1 MPRQQPRVRTRVAL
15 AAANRKMA
23 ALAAVNR
30 TMVALAPANRTM
42 VALAAANRTMVA
54 LAAAFALIAGGLG
67 DARSATALTS
77 PPPSCS
83 GPIST
88 AAHRGCLITHD
99 GELRV
104 PAPAPPFRAS
114 QLAALPVIALPAG
127 RAAKVSNDSLSGV
140 AQGVLG
146 TLANPVGAGAGALAG
161 LGLNALDS
169 WVLSGASAALTA
181 AATAIATTTAPK
193 LQSTWFSSMY
203 WRVAGL
209 GALLTLPFLFAAAA
223 QALLRSDLS
232 LLARAAFGY
241 LPLAL
246 LGVSLAAPLTML
258 LLAATD
264 QMCAVVAGIGQNG
277 GAHLL
282 ASAALA
288 AGGASALDGSP
299 FLAFLAG
306 LVTVAAAI
314 ALLVELLIREAAVYV
329 VVLMLPLAFAALVWP
344 ARRSLA
350 VRTVEVLIALI
361 FSKFVV
367 VAVLSLGGAA
377 FGHGTHNP
385 ASLLTATA
393 LVLMSTFAP
402 VALFRL
408 IPFAELAAGASGAVR
423 SELPRVTE
431 TIRTTGGLARTAS
444 GYLGAAS
451 EWLADV
457 PAQMR
462 DRAREAGQDGDRM
475 PARPELSAG
484 ATEDAELGGDLGRA
498 GAPEA
503 DRQPHVPD
511 LAKDPAG
518 VAASPNPAPVPAGAD
533 SAPAATGADPAPV
546 AAGADPA
553 RAAAG
558 ADPARA
564 AAGADPARAAAGA
577 DPAPAAGADPAPVA
591 AGPDPAPAASQ
602 RGTAD
607 AAGASLG
614 MSRGEPADGLEAA
627 LQADNLTLKLR
638 LGMEDGWRPEF
649 ELAEAATGGQSG
661 LLDGLPGPQP
671 QPNEGGSL

>member
-1 MPRQQPRVRTRVAL
+1 MPRKQPRI
-15 AAANRKMA
+15 
-23 ALAAVNR
+23 
-30 TMVALAPANRTM
+30 RTM
-42 VALAAANRTMVA
+42 VALAAA
-54 LAAAFALIAGGLG
+54 LSLIAGGLG
-67 DARSATALTS
+67 DARSATALIP

-83 GPIST
+83 GVIPT
-88 AAHRGCLITHD
+88 AATHRGCLVTRD
-99 GELRV
+99 GELAG

-127 RAAKVSNDSLSGV
+127 RAAKVKNDSLSGV

-146 TLANPVGAGAGALAG
+146 TLANPAGAGAGALAG

-169 WVLSGASAALTA
+169 WVLKGAGAALTA
-181 AATAIATTTAPK
+181 AATAIATTTAPQ

-241 LPLAL
+241 LPLSL

-277 GAHLL
+277 GAHFL

-299 FLAFLAG
+299 FLAFLVG

-329 VVLMLPLAFAALVWP
+329 VVLMLPLAFAAFVWP

-377 FGHGTHNP
+377 FGQGTHSS

-408 IPFAELAAGASGAVR
+408 IPFAELAAGTSGAVR
-423 SELPRVTE
+423 SELPRITA
-431 TIRTTGGLARTAS
+431 TARTTGGLARAAG

-451 EWLADV
+451 DWLADV

-462 DRAREAGQDGDRM
+462 DQAREAGQAGGRA
-475 PARPELSAG
+475 PARPELRAG
-484 ATEDAELGGDLGRA
+484 ATQHTGLGGDVDRA
-498 GAPEA
+498 VAPEA
-503 DRQPHVPD
+503 GRQPRVPD
-511 LAKDPAG
+511 LSNDPAG
-518 VAASPNPAPVPAGAD
+518 VAADP
-533 SAPAATGADPAPV
+533 DPAPV

-553 RAAAG
+553 SAAAG
-558 ADPARA
+558 ADPASAASGADPASVAAGVEPAPA
-564 AAGADPARAAAGA
+564 AAGADPASAAAGA
-577 DPAPAAGADPAPVA
+577 DPAPAAAGADPASVA
-591 AGPDPAPAASQ
+591 AGADPASAAAGADPASVAAGADPASAAAGADPAPAASH
-602 RGTAD
+602 RGAAD
-607 AAGASLG
+607 AAPAPLG

-627 LQADNLTLKLR
+627 LQADNLTIKLR

-649 ELAEAATGGQSG
+649 GLADAATGGQSG
-661 LLDGLPGPQP
+661 LLDWLPGPQP
-671 QPNEGGSL
+671 QPDEGGSL